1 MINPAHP
8 NFVTADAAGS
18 RAETAALLVGTAREF
33 GIDQH
38 DIKRAG
44 SGYYI
49 SDRLADVLSAESDDS
64 VEPEAEP
71 EVSGNETTKTSGN
84 RAAKKS
90 QKKGK

>member
-1 MINPAHP
+1 MNPGHP
-8 NFVTADAAGS
+8 NFVAADAAGT

-38 DIKRAG
+38 DIKRA
-44 SGYYI
+44 SNGYYI
-49 SDRLADVLSAESDDS
+49 TDALADVLDAESD
-64 VEPEAEP
+64 EPKK
-71 EVSGNETTKTSGN
+71 KTSGN